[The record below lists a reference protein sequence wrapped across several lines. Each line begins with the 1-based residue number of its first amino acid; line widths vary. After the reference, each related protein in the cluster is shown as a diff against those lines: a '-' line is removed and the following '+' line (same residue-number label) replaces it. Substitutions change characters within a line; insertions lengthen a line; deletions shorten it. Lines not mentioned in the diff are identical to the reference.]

1 MIIKYIPEGGEYT
14 AIPNTL
20 VRDYN
25 LSVQAFGLL
34 VECLSYPKNWVI
46 HNSEILKRYK
56 MNKNA
61 LSTILRELEKKGYL
75 FYWKGGQLKGTIR
88 VVSFLSMSTSEWKEV
103 VETIDVS
110 SLNIFR
116 ESKKLK
122 AREKQV
128 YINKDNNI
136 NKEHVFRKT
145 DNLPTEDNPSGFPF
159 QESNLPTPNKKDDK
173 GKQLRLTNHSSPA
186 YKLAEHQALS
196 LLKCYPDRKLEKE
209 RTLQK
214 WAKEYQRALSKDERD
229 YNEIVEVIDFVMS
242 PLGWPNDRFSA
253 GAIVRKFDILLE
265 EAKLKSKKYDVREK
279 DPELS
284 KLLIN
289 YWGQFTGQATST
301 EEWKPS
307 SEVLNDLIQI
317 ANNLYVAYK
326 GSPIQDKWTWITT
339 FGKFLESEYKNK
351 GIVPRLSVLLKPMV
365 WENDFPIWKQIN
377 NIL

>member
-1 MIIKYIPEGGEYT
+1 MIIKYNPEGKGYT
-14 AIPNTL
+14 TIPNTL

-34 VECLSYPKNWVI
+34 VECLSYPENWVI

-61 LSTILRELEKKGYL
+61 LSTILRELEEKGYL

-110 SLNIFR
+110 SLNISR
-116 ESKKLK
+116 GPKKPE
-122 AREKQV
+122 AREKRE
-128 YINKDNNI
+128 YINKDDNT
-136 NKEHVFRKT
+136 NKKDNHPT
-145 DNLPTEDNPSGFPF
+145 DDMNPSG
-159 QESNLPTPNKKDDK
+159 SNFLLPNKEEPSTSLEEEKDDRK
-173 GKQLRLTNHSSPA
+173 KQPKIIDHNTPA
-186 YKLAEHQALS
+186 YKLAEYQALS

-214 WAKEYQRALSKDERD
+214 WAKEYQRALSKDKRD
-229 YNEIVEVIDFVMS
+229 YDKIIEIINFVMS
-242 PLGWPNDRFSA
+242 PLGWPTNRFSA
-253 GAIVRKFDILLE
+253 GSIVRKFDILLE

-307 SEVLNDLIQI
+307 SEVLNNLIQI

-326 GSPIQDKWTWITT
+326 GSLIQDKWTWITT

-351 GIVPRLSVLLKPMV
+351 GIVPRLSMLLKPMV
-365 WENDFPIWKQIN
+365 WESDFPIWKQIN